1 MTHNYSSV
9 DSLEAGSG
17 LDRYVFYMPP
27 APLPNGE
34 PKRLQSLR
42 ALGVLDTDPEERF
55 DRLTRLARRFFDVPI
70 ALISF
75 VDADRQWFKSNEGL
89 DFGETDREHSFCA
102 HAILDDESI
111 MVVSDAT
118 ADERFSGN
126 PLVTDAPEIRFYAG
140 CPVKA
145 PDGSP
150 LGTLCVIDHRPRDLG
165 DDDASVLRD
174 LAEIVEQELRSLALA
189 TSDEL
194 TGLANRRGFDAI
206 GVHTLAVCLRVENP
220 ATLLLFDLDE
230 FKSINDTLGHA
241 AGDRVLRRFADSL
254 LSTFRHSDVV
264 ARLGGDEFCVLL
276 SGAAEP
282 DVDRPVALLRE
293 RLDDPNAETPV
304 TFSVGVATY
313 DPKRHVT
320 IQDLLEEADGHMYAD
335 KRAT

>member
-1 MTHNYSSV
+1 
-9 DSLEAGSG
+9 
-17 LDRYVFYMPP
+17 MPA

-34 PKRLQSLR
+34 PQRLQSLR
-42 ALGVLDTDPEERF
+42 ALGILDTDPEERF

-75 VDADRQWFKSNEGL
+75 VDEDRQWFKSKEGL
-89 DFGETDREHSFCA
+89 AADETAREHSFCA

-111 MVVSDAT
+111 MVVSDASND
-118 ADERFSGN
+118 ARFSEN
-126 PLVTDAPEIRFYAG
+126 PLVTGAPEIRFYAG

-174 LAEIVEQELRSLALA
+174 LAELVEQELKSLALA
-189 TSDEL
+189 SSDDL

-230 FKSINDTLGHA
+230 FKSVNDTLGHA
-241 AGDRVLRRFADSL
+241 AGDKVLKRFADCL

-282 DVDRPVALLRE
+282 DVDRPIALLQE
-293 RLDDPNAETPV
+293 RLNDPKAGTPI
-304 TFSVGVATY
+304 TFSVGVAMY
-313 DPKRHVT
+313 DPERHAA
-320 IQDLLEEADGHMYAD
+320 IDDLLQEADEHMYAD